1 MQFWELISDEH
12 GISPDG
18 HYTGKTPNQLD
29 RLNVYFNETVGKWC
43 VSTGYI
49 SSHKESYH
57 PYTWFPSARKDLWEK
72 GFYFKLLN
80 TGMQL
85 LDYRIKDLVLIKC
98 FDLILAVCSRGQII
112 GQVKSSTITYI
123 IYCILSISPVVRWL
137 NFSGFYPQ
145 VIEIYFS
152 LFYADGRYIP
162 RAACLDLEPGSIDS
176 LRTSKYGRLFSP
188 DNCICGELKK
198 TEAKGNYLWEL
209 AILL

>member
-1 MQFWELISDEH
+1 MTHNIHILWQPHCKTKAETDVTFKDEASSNILLSICLHTIYFFLSLVLDLMQFWELISDEH

-43 VSTGYI
+43 C
-49 SSHKESYH
+49 
-57 PYTWFPSARKDLWEK
+57 
-72 GFYFKLLN
+72 LLP
-80 TGMQL
+80 
-85 LDYRIKDLVLIKC
+85 R
-98 FDLILAVCSRGQII
+98 QII

-145 VIEIYFS
+145 VIGIYFS